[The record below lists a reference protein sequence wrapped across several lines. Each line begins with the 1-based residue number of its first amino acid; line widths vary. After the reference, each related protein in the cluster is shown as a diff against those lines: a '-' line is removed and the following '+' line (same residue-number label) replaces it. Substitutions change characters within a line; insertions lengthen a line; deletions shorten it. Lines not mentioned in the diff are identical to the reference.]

1 MEEEK
6 KINTDELKE
15 ETKETFN
22 KVKSEIKDAN
32 FKEETVKA
40 TNFVKEMVMN
50 PIEAIKNVA
59 QGNGAKLATIIMIVI
74 GLLISNVAYEIISLF
89 SYSYGTLG
97 DKLWDIITAITEPLF
112 LLLVPSLIIF
122 LFNKNKK
129 SLLTTLSTMVVAYVP
144 AIFSNVVSIVYLL
157 ISQLSL
163 ITSPINAGLGVAQT
177 ILTYF
182 GMKTLMEEEDESF
195 IVKFVIIEVVVGFVM
210 IILRRLNVC

>member
-112 LLLVPSLIIF
+112 LLLVPTLIIF

-182 GMKTLMEEEDESF
+182 GMKTLMEEDDESF
-195 IVKFVIIEVVVGFVM
+195 IVKFVIIEVVVSFVM

>member
-50 PIEAIKNVA
+50 PIEAVKNVA

-129 SLLTTLSTMVVAYVP
+129 SLLTTLSTIVVAYVP

-195 IVKFVIIEVVVGFVM
+195 IVKFVVIEVVVSFVM

>member
-195 IVKFVIIEVVVGFVM
+195 IVKFVIIEVVVSFVM

>member
-59 QGNGAKLATIIMIVI
+59 QGNGAKLGTIIMIVI
-74 GLLISNVAYEIISLF
+74 ALIITNVAYEIISAF
-89 SYSYGTLG
+89 KYSYGSFG
-97 DKLWDIITAITEPLF
+97 DTIWDVITSAIEPLF
-112 LLLVPSLIIF
+112 LLLVPTVIIF

-144 AIFSNVVSIVYLL
+144 AIFSNIVNLVYLL
-157 ISQLSL
+157 ITQLSL
-163 ITSPINAGLGVAQT
+163 ITSPINAGLSVAKT
-177 ILTYF
+177 VLTYF
-182 GMKTLMEEEDESF
+182 GMKSLMEEDDETF
-195 IVKFVIIEVVVGFVM
+195 IIKFVIIEVVVSFVM
-210 IILRRLNVC
+210 IILRRLNIC

>member
-112 LLLVPSLIIF
+112 
-122 LFNKNKK
+122 
-129 SLLTTLSTMVVAYVP
+129 
-144 AIFSNVVSIVYLL
+144 
-157 ISQLSL
+157 
-163 ITSPINAGLGVAQT
+163 
-177 ILTYF
+177 
-182 GMKTLMEEEDESF
+182 
-195 IVKFVIIEVVVGFVM
+195 
-210 IILRRLNVC
+210 

>member
-74 GLLISNVAYEIISLF
+74 GLLISSVAYEIVSLF
-89 SYSYGTLG
+89 EYSYGSLG

-112 LLLVPSLIIF
+112 LLLVPTLIIF

-144 AIFSNVVSIVYLL
+144 VIFSNVVSIVYLL
-157 ISQLSL
+157 ISQLSI

-195 IVKFVIIEVVVGFVM
+195 MVKFVVIEVIVTFVM

>member
-182 GMKTLMEEEDESF
+182 GMKTLMEEDDESF
-195 IVKFVIIEVVVGFVM
+195 IVKFVIIEVVVSFVM

>member
-112 LLLVPSLIIF
+112 LLLVPTLIIF

-195 IVKFVIIEVVVGFVM
+195 MVKFVVIEVVVTFIM

>member
-59 QGNGAKLATIIMIVI
+59 QGNGAKLATVIMIVI
-74 GLLISNVAYEIISLF
+74 GLLISSVAYEIVSLF
-89 SYSYGTLG
+89 EYSYGSLG

-112 LLLVPSLIIF
+112 LLLVPTLIIF

-157 ISQLSL
+157 ISQLSI

-195 IVKFVIIEVVVGFVM
+195 MVKFVVIEVVVTFVM

>member
-50 PIEAIKNVA
+50 PIEAVKNVA
-59 QGNGAKLATIIMIVI
+59 QGNGAKLATVIMIVFA
-74 GLLISNVAYEIISLF
+74 LLISNVAYEIVSLF

-97 DKLWDIITAITEPLF
+97 DKLWDIVTSITEPLF
-112 LLLVPSLIIF
+112 LLLVPTLLIF

-144 AIFSNVVSIVYLL
+144 AIFTNVVSIVYLL
-157 ISQLSL
+157 ISQLSI

-182 GMKTLMEEEDESF
+182 GMKTLMEEEDETF
-195 IVKFVIIEVVVGFVM
+195 MVKFVLIEVIVTFVM

>member
-40 TNFVKEMVMN
+40 TNFVKEMVMS

-195 IVKFVIIEVVVGFVM
+195 IVKFVIIEVVVSFVM

>member
-50 PIEAIKNVA
+50 PIEAVKNVA
-59 QGNGAKLATIIMIVI
+59 QGNGAKLATVIVI
-74 GLLISNVAYEIISLF
+74 VFALLISNVAYEIVSLF
-89 SYSYGTLG
+89 SYSYGTFG
-97 DKLWDIITAITEPLF
+97 DKLWDIVTAITEPLF
-112 LLLVPSLIIF
+112 LLLVPTLLIF

-157 ISQLSL
+157 ISQLSI

-182 GMKTLMEEEDESF
+182 GMKTLMEDEDETF
-195 IVKFVIIEVVVGFVM
+195 IVKFVLIEVIVSFVM